1 MTKKRQQQQQ
11 TTVGF
16 VALGCP
22 KNLVDSERMLAE
34 IVQAGFLL
42 AAEPERADV
51 VVINTCG
58 FIEPAKLESLDAI
71 DQAIENKK
79 RGNVRKVIVTGC
91 LSQRLG
97 EALLDEADGID
108 AVVGLEHRDSIVR
121 VIQDALASD
130 RPQVFHGPT
139 SETVADDRVRL
150 RIGLAHSAYLRI
162 SEGCSH
168 RCSFCT
174 IPAIRGPF
182 RSKPAGMVLDEAKEL
197 VASGAV
203 ELNVIG
209 QDTTMYGRDLH
220 LKSALASLLRQMEP
234 IPGLS
239 WIRLLYAYPTGIDED
254 LIQTLAESKKIV
266 HYLDIP
272 IQHASDPVLKAMRR
286 PDTNA
291 ALRGLVEKL
300 RIAVS
305 DIVLRTTVIVGF
317 PGETQ
322 ADFDELLAFIRWAR
336 FDALGAFTYFPEAG
350 TPAAEMPEQ
359 IPDEVKQ
366 ARFDQLMR
374 VQQEIAF
381 ARNED
386 RVGGTFA
393 CLVDSCDPS
402 SGRGGKK
409 RSRPT
414 GRGRFYGQAPDIDSA
429 CLIQGCSARPGQLID
444 VRVVGTQDYD
454 LLVEQL

>member
-1 MTKKRQQQQQ
+1 MTKKRQKQ

-16 VALGCP
+16 IALGCP
-22 KNLVDSERMLAE
+22 KNMVDSERMLAE

-58 FIEPAKLESLDAI
+58 FIEPAKLESLDAV

-79 RGNVRKVIVTGC
+79 RGNVKKVIVTGC

-97 EALLDEADGID
+97 APLLDEAEGID

-121 VIQDALASD
+121 VIQDALVSD
-130 RPQVFHGPT
+130 KPLVFHGPT
-139 SETVADDRVRL
+139 PETVADDRVRL
-150 RIGLAHSAYLRI
+150 RIGPAHSAYLRI

-182 RSKPAGMVLDEAKEL
+182 RSKPAELVLDEAREL
-197 VASGAV
+197 AASGVV

-209 QDTTMYGRDLH
+209 QDTTMYGRDLQ
-220 LKSALASLLRQMEP
+220 LKGALASLLRQIEP
-234 IPGLS
+234 IAGLS
-239 WIRLLYAYPTGIDED
+239 WIRLMYAYPTGIDED
-254 LIQTLAESKKIV
+254 LIKTIAESGKIV

-272 IQHASDPVLKAMRR
+272 IQHASDRVLKAMRR

-300 RIAVS
+300 RAAMS
-305 DIVLRTTVIVGF
+305 DIVWRTTVIVGF

-322 ADFDELLAFIRWAR
+322 ADFEELLGFIQWAR

-350 TPAAEMPEQ
+350 TPAAEMSDQ

-366 ARFDQLMR
+366 ARFDQLMLA
-374 VQQEIAF
+374 QQEIAF
-381 ARNED
+381 ARNKD
-386 RVGGTFA
+386 RVGSTLA
-393 CLVDSCDPS
+393 CLVDSCDSP
-402 SGRGGKK
+402 SGRAAK
-409 RSRPT
+409 RGAKST

-429 CLIQGCSARPGQLID
+429 CLIPRCSAQPGQLIQA
-444 VRVVGTQDYD
+444 RVVGTQDYD